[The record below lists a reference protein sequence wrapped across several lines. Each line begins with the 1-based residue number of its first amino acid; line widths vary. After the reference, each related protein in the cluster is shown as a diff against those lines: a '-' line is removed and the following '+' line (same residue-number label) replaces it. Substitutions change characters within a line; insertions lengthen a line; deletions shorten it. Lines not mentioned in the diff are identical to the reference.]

1 MNKPIT
7 VTIEE
12 TGQKIT
18 KVLVDSELPAWV
30 LRDIVKDI
38 YEQLVSLAAAQAQK
52 EKEEWEAHLAKEEDS
67 EEEEGAEE

>member
-18 KVLVDSELPAWV
+18 KVLVDSALPAWV
-30 LRDIVKDI
+30 LRDVVKDI
-38 YEQLVSLAAAQAQK
+38 YEQLASLALTQAQN
-52 EKEEWEAHLAKEEDS
+52 EKKAWAEHLAKEEGS